1 MKFEITYKKAAAVFL
16 FLFFIVVVIFLW
28 NEIAN
33 SPEFVHTET
42 IEKLNDF
49 ERIKRTGTLRAV
61 VNYNSSNYFVYRG
74 RPMGFQYELLQE
86 LCDNLGVNLEI
97 VVSNDINETID
108 GLHNNRYELIAQNLT
123 VTGNRKE
130 DLDFTAPLIQT
141 QQVLV
146 QREKSP
152 KNETAQ
158 YVNSVLNLANKKV
171 YVQKNS
177 AYHQR
182 LIHLSEE
189 IGGSIHIVADS
200 TYEVEELIT
209 RVAEGIIDYT
219 ICDENIGILNQ
230 FYHQN
235 IDVSL
240 PISFTQNISW
250 AVRKGSVQWKTY
262 LDNWIEEQKPT
273 RKYRFLYYKYFESPR
288 AAERKSSEFNSITG
302 NRISKYD
309 KMIKEIAEKY
319 DWDWRLISAI
329 IYHESR
335 FQEDAG
341 SWVGAYGLMQL
352 MPVVAETYGIENI
365 EDPRENVKG
374 GIMLLNA
381 LNNRFLNSIPD
392 STNRI
397 KFVLAAYNIGLGHVY
412 DAQRLAEKYG
422 KNPKVW
428 ENNVDFYLRNKS
440 QEKYFKDDVVRFGY
454 CRGSEATNFVQR
466 VTNNYK
472 QYKNVIDY

>member
-189 IGGSIHIVADS
+189 IGGSIQIVADS

-454 CRGSEATNFVQR
+454 CRGSKGYQFCAKCNQ
-466 VTNNYK
+466 
-472 QYKNVIDY
+472 